1 MYAIAIVDMTL
12 INSGS
17 KTTNLVTPIPTANII
32 KHILET
38 RPSIKI
44 SACFQPYEA
53 LVAAIKRGAGPGET
67 MSATLANKNED
78 KFSKTI
84 HSLPANLKRS
94 QLSLESPDK
103 LALNKKSPVY
113 G

>member
-17 KTTNLVTPIPTANII
+17 KITNLVTPFPTANII

-38 RPSIKI
+38 RPSIKM
-44 SACFQPYEA
+44 SALFQPYEA

-84 HSLPANLKRS
+84 P
-94 QLSLESPDK
+94 
-103 LALNKKSPVY
+103 
-113 G
+113 